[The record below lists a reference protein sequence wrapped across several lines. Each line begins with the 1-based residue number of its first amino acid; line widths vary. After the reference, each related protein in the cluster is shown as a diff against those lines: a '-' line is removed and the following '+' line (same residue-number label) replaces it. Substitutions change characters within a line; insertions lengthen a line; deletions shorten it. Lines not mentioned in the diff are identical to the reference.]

1 MSKQLKLPTLLV
13 VADNPSIRFWVK
25 KHLDERFF
33 ILSAETEQQALQALN
48 ARLDFIIVDSEIEA
62 CDALDLCKSLSQMI
76 QKNLVPILLITGRL
90 KKSYRDQAIQSG
102 VTDFLSNQ
110 LDSEELEARI
120 TAGTKAASAR
130 QKTEEVGLSF
140 KIPVHTSN
148 SNYLKNK
155 FLLNDQALRLLTA
168 AKEEQTPVAL
178 LLMRIDGF
186 AQMENQPEVVTLFSD
201 FVNGF
206 LREKDLLIP
215 ASEGGFILLLSNT
228 TTANSRL
235 VAEKLR
241 GNIQKH
247 PFRTK
252 NGMLNLT
259 VSIVISSLAASA
271 QGFNKMIDSA
281 SKSLKAH
288 SETNLIISIDPE
300 DT

>member
-13 VADNPSIRFWVK
+13 VAENPAIRFWVK

-48 ARLDFIIVDSEIEA
+48 ARLDFIIVDSEMED
-62 CDALDLCKSLSQMI
+62 CDALELCKSLNQMI
-76 QKNLVPILLITGRL
+76 QKNLTPILLITGRL

-110 LDSEELEARI
+110 LDSDELESRI
-120 TAGTKAASAR
+120 ESGLKAASAR
-130 QKTEEVGLSF
+130 QKTEDFGLSF
-140 KIPVHTSN
+140 KIPQHTAN
-148 SNYLKNK
+148 SSYLKSK
-155 FLLNDQALRLLTA
+155 FLLNDQALRLLAA
-168 AKEEQTPVAL
+168 AKEEKIPVAL

-186 AQMENQPEVVTLFSD
+186 DKIENQTEILSSFAD
-201 FVNGF
+201 FVNQF
-206 LREKDLLIP
+206 LREKDLLIS

-228 TTANSRL
+228 TTDMART

-247 PFRTK
+247 PFTTK
-252 NGMLNLT
+252 NGRVNLT
-259 VSIVISSLAASA
+259 VSIVVSSLEASA
-271 QGFNKMIDSA
+271 QGFNKMLDSA
-281 SKSLKAH
+281 TKSLKAQ

-300 DT
+300 EL